1 MPAVAD
7 VRHRFVRVDGVRLH
21 VAEAGDPDAP
31 AVLLL
36 HGFPQH
42 WYMWRHVLGP
52 LAQSRHVIAIDFRGF
67 GWSDAPRRG
76 YSTAA
81 RVRDVIGLLD
91 QLSIDRADLVGHDW
105 GALVG
110 FYAALDHPDRV
121 NRLVAISMVH
131 LWPMQ
136 RHLAPSTWRW
146 WVTALFEWP
155 VLGTWL
161 LRKCPQLTGWLLAR
175 DAASPEVWTP
185 ALRARYASRLIE
197 PSRARAGQRLHAGLI
212 LAMPRLLLGRDRNRP
227 FDVPNARRRWRERR
241 SDTSGGVGCAGL
253 ARRSDQRDDVA
264 RWPLPRGRVS
274 CGGGAADRRPSQRSS
289 GRAPVVNEGL
299 LCGTVTSDLTLPM
312 SVADR

>member
-52 LAQSRHVIAIDFRGF
+52 LAQSRHIIAIDFRGF

-81 RVRDVIGLLD
+81 RVRDVMAVMDAMGIG
-91 QLSIDRADLVGHDW
+91 RADLVGHDW

-227 FDVPNARRRWRERR
+227 FDVP
-241 SDTSGGVGCAGL
+241 TLVVGGENDVLIPPEVL
-253 ARRSDQRDDVA
+253 AVPDS
-264 RWPLPRGRVS
+264 
-274 CGGGAADRRPSQRSS
+274 
-289 GRAPVVNEGL
+289 RAEVIS
-299 LCGTVTSDLTLPM
+299 VTTLPGGHFLVDE
-312 SVADR
+312 SPAEVVQLIDAHLSAQADVHP